1 MGKILFS
8 LLVMRNFVDN
18 LFYLM
23 ALNERDSLYM
33 VQNFK
38 IARNIG
44 NIAKPA
50 PRLFS
55 PGTQQSNTS
64 ERERNRNLTDLYTQM
79 WIEIGQSE
87 KR

>member
-44 NIAKPA
+44 NIAK
-50 PRLFS
+50 RTHGLLKLFV
-55 PGTQQSNTS
+55 
-64 ERERNRNLTDLYTQM
+64 
-79 WIEIGQSE
+79 
-87 KR
+87 

>member
-1 MGKILFS
+1 
-8 LLVMRNFVDN
+8 
-18 LFYLM
+18 
-23 ALNERDSLYM
+23 M
-33 VQNFK
+33 VQDFS

-44 NIAKPA
+44 NIAKRTH
-50 PRLFS
+50 RLLISFS
-55 PGTQQSNTS
+55 SDTQQSNTS